1 MLLLLLSGLCDAFD
15 GKVARTKKNRTK
27 AMQNFGIQIDS
38 LADIVAFGI
47 LPVCIGLALWNHSA
61 THAEAGSF
69 VLPHSV
75 PILISCLY
83 ILAAVVRLAYFNV
96 TEEERQSTGASKR
109 EFYTGLP
116 VTSASLI
123 FPTLVLLQR
132 ITRADLCWLYHAV
145 MLATAGAFVG
155 KFHVKKPNLRGILIL
170 VALGAAGVPAVFV
183 APSGDTPWLSSR
195 IAPRPV
201 LPLPD
206 CGRPVPSKGDSLPR
220 QCPAWQAGIW
230 TVTFPESTSLDL
242 SVDTGWI

>member
-1 MLLLLLSGLCDAFD
+1 MIGFYDYTVVLTYCSIISAIVGIVLSLGATAHPQWAVLLLLLSGLC
-15 GKVARTKKNRTK
+15 
-27 AMQNFGIQIDS
+27 DS

-170 VALGAAGVPAVFV
+170 VALGAAEF
-183 APSGDTPWLSSR
+183 LLFLLLR
-195 IAPRPV
+195 
-201 LPLPD
+201 L
-206 CGRPVPSKGDSLPR
+206 
-220 QCPAWQAGIW
+220 
-230 TVTFPESTSLDL
+230 VTRH
-242 SVDTGWI
+242 G

>member
-1 MLLLLLSGLCDAFD
+1 MIGFYDYTVVLTYCSIISAIVGIVLSLGATAHPQWAVLLLLLSGLCDAFD

-96 TEEERQSTGASKR
+96 TEELRQQETDECRKT
-109 EFYTGLP
+109 YTGLP
-116 VTSASLI
+116 ITSAA
-123 FPTLVLLQR
+123 P
-132 ITRADLCWLYHAV
+132 
-145 MLATAGAFVG
+145 
-155 KFHVKKPNLRGILIL
+155 
-170 VALGAAGVPAVFV
+170 VAM
-183 APSGDTPWLSSR
+183 S
-195 IAPRPV
+195 IH
-201 LPLPD
+201 
-206 CGRPVPSKGDSLPR
+206 
-220 QCPAWQAGIW
+220 
-230 TVTFPESTSLDL
+230 PEKSAYS
-242 SVDTGWI
+242 WME

>member
-1 MLLLLLSGLCDAFD
+1 MIGFYDYTVVLTYCSIISAIVGIVLSLGATAHPQWAVLLLLLSGLCDAFD

-96 TEEERQSTGASKR
+96 TEEERQSTG
-109 EFYTGLP
+109 P
-116 VTSASLI
+116 
-123 FPTLVLLQR
+123 
-132 ITRADLCWLYHAV
+132 
-145 MLATAGAFVG
+145 
-155 KFHVKKPNLRGILIL
+155 
-170 VALGAAGVPAVFV
+170 
-183 APSGDTPWLSSR
+183 PSGSFTQVCPS
-195 IAPRPV
+195 PP
-201 LPLPD
+201 PL
-206 CGRPVPSKGDSLPR
+206 
-220 QCPAWQAGIW
+220 
-230 TVTFPESTSLDL
+230 
-242 SVDTGWI
+242 

>member
-1 MLLLLLSGLCDAFD
+1 MIGFYDYTVVLTYCSIISAIVGIVLSLGATAHPQWAVLLLLLSGLCDAFD
-15 GKVARTKKNRTK
+15 GNVARTKKNRTK

-170 VALGAAGVPAVFV
+170 VALGAAEF
-183 APSGDTPWLSSR
+183 LLFLLLR
-195 IAPRPV
+195 
-201 LPLPD
+201 L
-206 CGRPVPSKGDSLPR
+206 
-220 QCPAWQAGIW
+220 
-230 TVTFPESTSLDL
+230 VTRH
-242 SVDTGWI
+242 G